1 MKINNKEDF
10 SVGLIFFLAGIV
22 GMFDSLLLSITFTL
36 FELAFLLGGSFQLL
50 MFGLLGISLSRSEDN
65 PSSSKP
71 KSMKWSII
79 EFIIFY
85 SLGIGIILVQIL
97 NLKIYNMLFVHLL
110 IPINILMFGLG
121 GLATCNCFVIRKS
134 SKLKD

>member
-10 SVGLIFFLAGIV
+10 SVGLIYILAGIV
-22 GMFDSLLLSITFTL
+22 GMFDSLLLSMIFSL
-36 FELAFLLGGSFQLL
+36 FELASLLGVSFQLL
-50 MFGLLGISLSRSEDN
+50 MFGLLRISLSRSEDN

-97 NLKIYNMLFVHLL
+97 NLVIYNMLFVHLL

-121 GLATCNCFVIRKS
+121 GLATYNCFVIRKS
-134 SKLKD
+134 SKLKN